1 MFGFFR
7 KRSSPAMGP
16 GVEQIVP
23 RIKHRN
29 FELMLEKAGVPDY
42 QRPFTLRFV
51 ADLVVTYA
59 FDVPGMFRMVTP
71 ADLERLRLP
80 VEELREVALSNL
92 QREIPDIGMRQ
103 GQHVFQVVT
112 GNDLEACVLLADELW
127 EEWAHAFPGGIV
139 AAVPS
144 RDVLVVCD
152 GQSADGIAA
161 LKETIGHVFQKE
173 TNHALTKSLLQ
184 WTNRRWREFHPAR

>member
-7 KRSSPAMGP
+7 KRTPPRHAP
-16 GVEQIVP
+16 GLEQIVP

-29 FELMLEKAGVPDY
+29 FELMFEKVGVPEY
-42 QRPFTLRFV
+42 QRPLTLRFA

-59 FDVPGMFRMVTP
+59 FDMPGMFQMVTP
-71 ADLERLRLP
+71 ADLDRLRLP
-80 VEELREVALSNL
+80 VEELREVALTNL
-92 QREIPDIGMRQ
+92 QREIPDIGMLE
-103 GQHVFQVVT
+103 GQNVFQVVT
-112 GNDLEACVLLADELW
+112 GNDLEACVLLADEIW

-144 RDVLVVCD
+144 RDVLMVCD
-152 GQSADGIAA
+152 GQSEEGIAV

-173 TNHALTKSLLQ
+173 TTHALTKSLLQ
-184 WTNRRWREFHPAR
+184 WTNRRWREFNPTR

>member
-1 MFGFFR
+1 MFGYFKNR
-7 KRSSPAMGP
+7 RSSSPTP
-16 GVEQIVP
+16 GIEQIVP

-29 FELMLEKAGVPDY
+29 FELMLEKAGVPEY
-42 QRPFTLRFV
+42 QRPFTLRFA
-51 ADLVVTYA
+51 ADLIVTYA
-59 FDVPGMFRMVTP
+59 FDMPGMFQMVTP
-71 ADLERLRLP
+71 ADLDRLRLP
-80 VEELREVALSNL
+80 VEGLREVALSNL

-127 EEWAHAFPGGIV
+127 DEWAQAFPGGIV

-152 GQSADGIAA
+152 GQSAEGIAK

-173 TNHALTKSLLQ
+173 TTHALTKSLLQ
-184 WTNRRWREFHPAR
+184 WKNRRWREFNPAL